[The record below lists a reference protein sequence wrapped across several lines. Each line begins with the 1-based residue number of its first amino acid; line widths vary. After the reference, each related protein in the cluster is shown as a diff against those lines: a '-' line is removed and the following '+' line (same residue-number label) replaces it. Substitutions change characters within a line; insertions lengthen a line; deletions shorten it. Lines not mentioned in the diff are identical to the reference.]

1 MVTYGLPK
9 HFASDFRWSL
19 KGSVAKFDFWGK
31 IQKSGVRNSMT
42 YRLPNSRKSNFATE
56 PRIHREVPLME
67 TPATLPLTIFLV
79 DDNPV
84 DVHLIRWVL
93 DAHKLSYVLQVIDN
107 GHHACE

>member
-1 MVTYGLPK
+1 
-9 HFASDFRWSL
+9 
-19 KGSVAKFDFWGK
+19 
-31 IQKSGVRNSMT
+31 
-42 YRLPNSRKSNFATE
+42 
-56 PRIHREVPLME
+56 ME

-107 GHHACE
+107 GDHCYRLRENV